1 MTAVEFLVEMFDL
14 KSDLAIIE
22 QAKEMENKQQDEFAI
37 GFVEWFTSEK
47 SEYSIMY
54 GNQEKRFATFT
65 KAYTTKQL
73 LEQFKNKLD
82 YETRGNSNMD

>member
-1 MTAVEFLVEMFDL
+1 MTAVEWLVKELEPNIMWTD
-14 KSDLAIIE
+14 KAKKIVQ
-22 QAKEMENKQQDEFAI
+22 QAKEMEKEQQDKLAI

-54 GNQEKRFATFT
+54 GNQEKRFATFI

-73 LEQFKNKLD
+73 LEIFKNK
-82 YETRGNSNMD
+82 